1 MKNLFKNIT
10 VGVVAMMMSVGSVF
24 AEVPAGFKASSQ
36 MQKFRTDML
45 STAKTMTTMKSD
57 FVQIKHISGMTKDIE
72 QTGEFCF
79 KKDDKLSLEYKKPM
93 ASQIVMNGSK
103 IKMTSGG
110 RSTVMDGNSNPAIAN
125 LKNMM
130 SSCLSGQLPENS
142 DNIKLDLYENDTQY
156 LVYVTPKSDSNLAK
170 RADHMEVVVTKADY
184 TIVSFTMV
192 EKPKAN
198 GKGSDYM
205 KFTFSNM
212 KRNVTIDDAIFK
224 VQ

>member
-10 VGVVAMMMSVGSVF
+10 VGVVAMMMSVGSMF
-24 AEVPAGFKASSQ
+24 AQVPAGFKASSS
-36 MQKFRTDML
+36 MDKFRNDML

-57 FVQIKHISGMTKDIE
+57 FVQTKHISGMTKDIE
-72 QTGEFCF
+72 STGEFSF

-93 ASQIVMNGSK
+93 VSQIVMNGSK
-103 IKMTSGG
+103 IKMVSGG
-110 RSTVMDGNSNPAIAN
+110 KTTMMDGNSNPAIAN

-130 SSCLSGQLPENS
+130 SSCLSGNLPTNS

-156 LVYVTPKSDSNLAK
+156 LVYVTPKEGTNLAK
-170 RADHMEVVVTKADY
+170 RAEHMEIVVTKKDY
-184 TIVSFTMV
+184 TIVSFKMV

-198 GKGSDYM
+198 KGSDYM
-205 KFTFSNM
+205 QFTFTNM
-212 KRNVTIDDAIFK
+212 KRNVAIDDSVFK

>member
-10 VGVVAMMMSVGSVF
+10 VGVFAMMMSVSSVF

-36 MQKFRTDML
+36 MEKFRTDML
-45 STAKTMTTMKSD
+45 STAKSMTTMKSD
-57 FVQIKHISGMTKDIE
+57 FVQTKHISGMTKDIE
-72 QTGEFCF
+72 STGEFCF
-79 KKDDKLSLEYKKPM
+79 KKEDKLSLEYKKPM
-93 ASQIVMNGSK
+93 VSQIVMNGAK

-130 SSCLSGQLPENS
+130 SSCLSGQLPTNS
-142 DNIKLDLYENDTQY
+142 QDIKLDLYENDTQY
-156 LVYVTPKSDSNLAK
+156 LVYVTPKEGSNLAK
-170 RADHMEVVVTKADY
+170 RTDHMEVVVTKADY
-184 TIVSFTMV
+184 TIVSFKMI

-205 KFTFSNM
+205 QFTFTNM
-212 KRNVTIDDAIFK
+212 KRNIAIDDSVFK